1 MACGM
6 HGVAWL
12 QMRRDLLPSSGTLT
26 LTFRS
31 AKSARCDDEPMTDTE
46 FEVRPSFFCN
56 IPYLS
61 QILGNLIGM
70 GVLRTLLRGLFGVTD
85 PQEFL
90 RNYVKSEPAVVLN
103 GSATPATAV
112 SRALCVPGC

>member
-46 FEVRPSFFCN
+46 FEVRPSFFA
-56 IPYLS
+56 I
-61 QILGNLIGM
+61 
-70 GVLRTLLRGLFGVTD
+70 
-85 PQEFL
+85 
-90 RNYVKSEPAVVLN
+90 
-103 GSATPATAV
+103 
-112 SRALCVPGC
+112 